1 MLIHFWR
8 FHLSLMM
15 ALVILLLAGCQPASQ
30 TMGQPATVVPTIAL
44 QAQPTHAVVAPIQE
58 SGDSP
63 AYPAP
68 TSAAPGQASYP
79 APDSGATGGGGDTSS
94 TTGPGAYPAPG
105 DVPGSGGVQV
115 IENRSQITAQLISSA
130 PSATSAD
137 ATVLRVKILSS
148 QDVEK
153 MPNFTTGKE
162 NQEVDLLIKTANL
175 PALQAGDKLQ
185 ATVSYF
191 GDEHG
196 GYYQVLEIK
205 KLDS

>member
-8 FHLSLMM
+8 LRLSLMA

-30 TMGQPATVVPTIAL
+30 NLGQPATVAPTIAL
-44 QAQPTHAVVAPIQE
+44 QAQPTQAPATPTQAAE
-58 SGDSP
+58 AAP

-68 TSAAPGQASYP
+68 TVAAPDQAGYP
-79 APDSGATGGGGDTSS
+79 APNSAGGDTGSAAN
-94 TTGPGAYPAPG
+94 PGAYPAPG
-105 DVPGSGGVQV
+105 GVPGAGVQA
-115 IENRSQITAQLISSA
+115 IENRSQITAQLISST
-130 PSATSAD
+130 PSTTRAD
-137 ATVLRVKILSS
+137 DTVLRVKILSS

-175 PALQAGDKLQ
+175 PALQAGDKIQ
-185 ATVSYF
+185 AIVSYF

-196 GYYQVLEIK
+196 GKYQVLDIK